1 MKCPMCG
8 SGNITTVDS
17 RSDHDSIV
25 RRKSALSVTIGG
37 LPSKLTKTSGTARCK
52 SKRNAREGDQKMI
65 NLDRFGGVTEP
76 EDGVYFMTNEQMA
89 EAKEAD
95 RLAEIEDLQSE
106 IEDRE
111 AELKDLRAQ
120 LEELMAG

>member
-1 MKCPMCG
+1 MTA
-8 SGNITTVDS
+8 SLAA
-17 RSDHDSIV
+17 R
-25 RRKSALSVTIGG
+25 SALPVTIGG
-37 LPSKLTKTSGTARCK
+37 LPLRLTKTSGTVHCK
-52 SKRNAREGDQKMI
+52 SKKNAKGGGRKMI

-89 EAKEAD
+89 ESKEAD
-95 RLAEIEDLQSE
+95 RMAEIEDLRSE

-120 LEELMAG
+120 LAELMAG

>member
-1 MKCPMCG
+1 M
-8 SGNITTVDS
+8 TALFAE
-17 RSDHDSIV
+17 R
-25 RRKSALSVTIGG
+25 SALPVTTGG
-37 LPSKLTKTSGTARCK
+37 RPSRLTKTSGTVHCK
-52 SKRNAREGDQKMI
+52 SKRNVREGDQKMI
-65 NLDRFGGVTEP
+65 NLDRFGGVTNP

-111 AELKDLRAQ
+111 AELKDLYSQ
-120 LEELMAG
+120 LAELVAG

>member
-1 MKCPMCG
+1 
-8 SGNITTVDS
+8 V
-17 RSDHDSIV
+17 
-25 RRKSALSVTIGG
+25 
-37 LPSKLTKTSGTARCK
+37 RCK
-52 SKRNAREGDQKMI
+52 SKSGVREEDQKMI

-76 EDGVYFMTNEQMA
+76 EDGVYFLTREQES

-120 LEELMAG
+120 LAELLAG

>member
-1 MKCPMCG
+1 
-8 SGNITTVDS
+8 
-17 RSDHDSIV
+17 
-25 RRKSALSVTIGG
+25 
-37 LPSKLTKTSGTARCK
+37 
-52 SKRNAREGDQKMI
+52 MI

-76 EDGVYFMTNEQMA
+76 EDGAYFLTREQEA
-89 EAKEAD
+89 EAKEAN
-95 RLAEIEDLQSE
+95 RLAEIEGLRSE

>member
-1 MKCPMCG
+1 
-8 SGNITTVDS
+8 
-17 RSDHDSIV
+17 
-25 RRKSALSVTIGG
+25 
-37 LPSKLTKTSGTARCK
+37 
-52 SKRNAREGDQKMI
+52 MI

-95 RLAEIEDLQSE
+95 RLAEIKDLRNEIADLQFE

-120 LEELMAG
+120 LADLMVG

>member
-1 MKCPMCG
+1 M
-8 SGNITTVDS
+8 TVLFAA
-17 RSDHDSIV
+17 
-25 RRKSALSVTIGG
+25 KSALPVTTGG
-37 LPSKLTKTSGTARCK
+37 LLLKLTKTSGTVHCK
-52 SKRNAREGDQKMI
+52 SKRNVREGDQKMI

-89 EAKEAD
+89 EAKESD

-106 IEDRE
+106 IDDRE

-120 LEELMAG
+120 LAELMAG

>member
-1 MKCPMCG
+1 MTA
-8 SGNITTVDS
+8 SLDA
-17 RSDHDSIV
+17 R
-25 RRKSALSVTIGG
+25 SALYVTTGG
-37 LPSKLTKTSGTARCK
+37 LPSKSTKTSGTVRCK
-52 SKRNAREGDQKMI
+52 SKNSAREGSRKMI

-76 EDGVYFMTNEQMA
+76 DDGVYFLTREQEA

-95 RLAEIEDLQSE
+95 RLAAIEDLQSE

-120 LEELMAG
+120 LAELIAG